1 MIRNPLMSFL
11 GEVDGSYR
19 SFRKVR
25 PTSNKKHSE
34 GAFSSDSEPGR
45 VRRLCAFWQ
54 FTALRQSISPTLLL
68 SLGENSGVR
77 QPRAEQCEVC
87 EVELAL
93 WFLWEVWLL
102 RLSYVSVPLED
113 REDETKRRWTWV
125 LQCSAG
131 AGWDTCCLHFL
142 TAPFMSCA
150 AFSLKNAKRKSQSLC
165 CCLQKGVQWT
175 PFCGETLE
183 LPPRRSNTC
192 GILSW
197 KHGADNAENMLK
209 MEV

>member
-11 GEVDGSYR
+11 GEVDGSFR

-25 PTSNKKHSE
+25 PLQIKNTPRE
-34 GAFSSDSEPGR
+34 PFSSESEPGR
-45 VRRLCAFWQ
+45 LRRLCARWQ
-54 FTALRQSISPTLLL
+54 FTALRQSISPTLPL

-113 REDETKRRWTWV
+113 REDENKRRWTWV
-125 LQCSAG
+125 LQCGAG
-131 AGWDTCCLHFL
+131 AAWDTCCLHFL
-142 TAPFMSCA
+142 TAPFMSFA
-150 AFSLKNAKRKSQSLC
+150 AFSLKNAKK
-165 CCLQKGVQWT
+165 
-175 PFCGETLE
+175 
-183 LPPRRSNTC
+183 
-192 GILSW
+192 
-197 KHGADNAENMLK
+197 
-209 MEV
+209 